1 MKRLIYLS
9 LLILL
14 CNSFVFPQEDND
26 IIYQT
31 STIGALMEGIYD
43 GNMTFKELKNHGD
56 FGLGT
61 INNLDGEMI
70 ALNDTF
76 YQVKSDGKV
85 YKLDELQK
93 TPFAVVTTFSED
105 FSLTAENADIKK
117 LEKIINKNI
126 PSKNLFYAISITGKF
141 SYVKTRSVPG
151 QSKPYPRLVE
161 ATKNQAVFE
170 YKNLEGTLIGFRIPD
185 YANGINVGGYH
196 FHFLSND
203 RNSGGHLL
211 DCVLKEGKISIDQKM
226 NILIGLPSTA
236 DFYNVNLSSDKQQEI
251 IKIEK

>member
-1 MKRLIYLS
+1 MKSLIYTFLF
-9 LLILL
+9 ILL
-14 CNSFVFPQEDND
+14 CNSFLHPQEDND

-43 GNMTFKELKNHGD
+43 GNMTFKELKNHGN

-61 INNLDGEMI
+61 INNLDGEMV

-93 TPFAVVTTFSED
+93 TPFAVVTNFSED
-105 FSLTAENADIKK
+105 FSLTVDNANIKK
-117 LEKIINKNI
+117 LENIIDKNI
-126 PSKNLFYAISITGKF
+126 PSKNLFYAISITGNF
-141 SYVKTRSVPG
+141 SYVKTRSVPR

-161 ATKNQAVFE
+161 VTKNQSVFE
-170 YKNLEGTLIGFRIPD
+170 YKNLEGTLVGFRIPD
-185 YANGINVGGYH
+185 YANGINVSGYH
-196 FHFLSND
+196 FHFLSDN
-203 RNSGGHLL
+203 RSYGGHLL
-211 DCVLKEGKISIDQKM
+211 DCILKEGIISIDQKM

-236 DFYNVNLSSDKQQEI
+236 NFYNVNLSSDKQQEL